1 MISKKN
7 SISFW
12 RIVFTLIVVLLHCG
26 YGKGGYIAVE
36 FFFLV
41 SGFLLAKNIYDDNIS
56 IKEFVLK
63 RIKRLYPMYI
73 FALFLYIALIAA
85 LGFTTSGFGLRE
97 YINTIIEQLVGQ
109 WQNVFMLQVFDGK
122 EITVNFAAWYVA
134 ALFWVSIIY
143 FVLSKIFPRK
153 VYTAF
158 VAISVLLMG
167 AYLFV
172 SCGQLDLWKDYRFF
186 VSEGIFRA
194 YFEIGLGI
202 IAYNVSRLL
211 SQKDIKLK
219 TGYVVVVELVGY
231 IAVIIT
237 TLFTSG
243 TRIDYALLLLL
254 TVCVTLSFSEHR
266 EGLLCNKGN
275 NLLSRYSYGVYLN
288 HGVFLVLIGFYGIPV
303 ENPSRILK
311 LLWVLPLAIIC
322 ALLGEMLIKVMRK
335 KLEGIKRE
343 STVRALIMIV
353 ASFLWIYLL
362 RDIKGSLLTYI
373 IIAAISV
380 VMSAYANTRINKKS
394 VIVSICFIS
403 AVLSFAIV
411 LGHYYIYPEYEGIW
425 QYVYATGAFALGF
438 MVFYYIFK
446 CGYVKLKDYT
456 FKPAKKL
463 NIKGV
468 WIFLGASIIYIVL
481 SLAILIL
488 CKYPCDVMY
497 DTMWQLDE
505 IRTGEYTNHHSIYHT
520 WILAL
525 FYRIGYATGIGLGNA
540 LFIYLVCQIIVVG
553 LIAGFFIKTLYDMK
567 SPVILTVLAYAF
579 IILNPISIKYSAYVI
594 KDQLHVYMSLLFIV
608 ALVRIVEKI
617 GTTKKL
623 DWALMTIGAIGTG
636 ILRSN
641 GVLILVVTML
651 VAVISSKEIRKQL
664 IIVSASTV
672 AVVLLLNA
680 PVRSLLGVKPTEFS
694 EGLSI
699 PIQQIS
705 RVIYDGNEI
714 DKEDEELIYKL
725 ATKETIMEYKP
736 EISDP
741 VKGVIQFYQ
750 KDGYLEENK
759 VEYLK
764 LYLRLGFKYPGEYVK
779 AWIDQ
784 TYGYWIP
791 GYGETGLQFGA
802 YSRDSN
808 GGWNGLVDDIEN
820 DRMSIVPGLEE
831 FLNDYSRAFE
841 NNPFLYQF
849 IEIGGI
855 VYLLIY
861 MLFIKIWKRSRTAF
875 VEAAGLATVATLII
889 ASPLSASIRYTYL
902 IFLLVYLSVATT
914 FYRGK
919 SDLEDIKKSESKEV
933 VR

>member
-7 SISFW
+7 SIPFW
-12 RIVFTLIVVLLHCG
+12 RIIFTILVVLLHCG
-26 YGKGGYIAVE
+26 YAQGGYIAVE

-41 SGFLLAKNIYDDNIS
+41 SGFLLAKKIYENNIS

-73 FALFLYIALIAA
+73 FALIVYIALIVA
-85 LGFTTSGFGLRE
+85 LEFTTSGFGLRE
-97 YINTIIEQLVGQ
+97 YLNTIIEQIVEQ
-109 WQNVFMLQVFDGK
+109 WQSIFMLQLFSG
-122 EITVNFAAWYVA
+122 EELTVNFAAWYVA
-134 ALFWVSIIY
+134 ALFWVSILY
-143 FVLSKIFPRK
+143 FVISKILPRK
-153 VYTAF
+153 VYTVF
-158 VAISVLLMG
+158 VVVTVILMG
-167 AYLFV
+167 VYLFI
-172 SCGQLDLWKDYRFF
+172 SCGNLDLWKNYRFF
-186 VSEGIFRA
+186 VSEGVFRA
-194 YFEIGLGI
+194 YFEMGLGI
-202 IAYNVSRLL
+202 ILYNISAYLTRKGIS
-211 SQKDIKLK
+211 IKPI
-219 TGYVVVVELVGY
+219 YVVILELIGY
-231 IAVIIT
+231 ISILAATFFIK
-237 TLFTSG
+237 G
-243 TRIDYALLLLL
+243 TRMDYILLL
-254 TVCVTLSFSEHR
+254 VMSICVVLSFAEHR
-266 EGLLCNKGN
+266 QGLLCNKIDN
-275 NLLSRYSYGVYLN
+275 IISRYSYGTYLN

-303 ENPSRILK
+303 EHPSSMQK
-311 LLWVLPLAIIC
+311 LLWVLPMAIIC
-322 ALLGEMLIKVMRK
+322 AVIGELIIKVMNK
-335 KLEGIKRE
+335 KMESIKQGGII
-343 STVRALIMIV
+343 RALIMV
-353 ASFLWIYLL
+353 AVSFGWIYLL

-373 IIAAISV
+373 IIAIISI
-380 VMSAYANTRINKKS
+380 VMSVYADKRIEKKS
-394 VIVSICFIS
+394 VIVSICLIS
-403 AVLSFAIV
+403 AFLSFAIV
-411 LGHYYIYPEYEGIW
+411 LGHYYIYPEYDGII
-425 QYVYATGAFALGF
+425 QYIYVTGIFALGF
-438 MVFYYIFK
+438 LVFFSLFK
-446 CGYVKLKDYT
+446 CGYVRLKEYT
-456 FKPAKKL
+456 FKPMKEPK
-463 NIKGV
+463 IGSV
-468 WIFLGASIIYIVL
+468 WIFLGVAIIYIVV
-481 SLAILIL
+481 SLLILIL
-488 CKYPCDVMY
+488 AKYPCDVMY

-505 IRTGEYTNHHSIYHT
+505 VRTGEYTNHHSIYHT

-540 LFIYLVCQIIVVG
+540 LFIYLVCQMIVVG
-553 LIAGFFIKTLYDMK
+553 LIAGFFIRTLYDMK
-567 SPVILTVLAYAF
+567 VPVIITVLAFAF

-623 DWALMTIGAIGTG
+623 DWALMIIGAIGTG

-861 MLFIKIWKRSRTAF
+861 MLFIKIWKRSQTAF

-919 SDLEDIKKSESKEV
+919 SDMEDIKKSESKEV